1 MACSDI
7 TQGIGKQCKTSVGGV
22 QKLYLFNHIEDP
34 FTLSANGL
42 EATGINVLL
51 TQAFEFDVIGD
62 GNILEQSHAGDRNTF
77 TSVNTQTLT
86 ALLGVMD
93 ATKHATLQFL
103 VEGYPMGVVRDRNG
117 LFHAIGIDNN
127 DGIDFT
133 NVANTGGAKTDFNG
147 YTLTGVS
154 TSRTL
159 APLLDSATQTAFL
172 ALVA

>member
-7 TQGIGKQCKTSVGGV
+7 TQGIGKQCKEGIGGV
-22 QKLYLFNHIEDP
+22 QKLYLFNHLEEA
-34 FTLSANGL
+34 FTITGI
-42 EATGINVLL
+42 EATAINPLL
-51 TQAFEFDVIGD
+51 TVAYEFDVIGD
-62 GNILEQSHAGDRNTF
+62 GNILEQSHVGDRNTF

-117 LFHAIGIDNN
+117 LFHAIGLD

-154 TSRTL
+154 TTRTL